1 MGCVEKSQFGLVRFG
16 LHFENL
22 VWLCSQNSELVA
34 TLFKNYSLEN
44 ERKVMI
50 SCGLFYS
57 LLISY
62 DDSIYAFGYNG
73 CGQLGIGTQDQ
84 RFPIKFTQE

>member
-1 MGCVEKSQFGLVRFG
+1 
-16 LHFENL
+16 
-22 VWLCSQNSELVA
+22 
-34 TLFKNYSLEN
+34 
-44 ERKVMI
+44 MI

-62 DDSIYAFGYNG
+62 YDSIYAFGYNG

-84 RFPIKFTQE
+84 RFPIKLTQE